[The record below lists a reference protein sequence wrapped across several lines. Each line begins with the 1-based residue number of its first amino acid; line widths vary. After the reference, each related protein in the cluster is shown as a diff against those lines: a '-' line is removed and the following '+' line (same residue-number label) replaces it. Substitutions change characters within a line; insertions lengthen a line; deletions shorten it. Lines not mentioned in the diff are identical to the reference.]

1 MSTTNNDDWFNNL
14 AEAANLLFKADQTKR
29 DNLSEIFEGNQIWK
43 RLATENLNKEG
54 LVYKNATA
62 LVDELKT
69 YKQEPIKDLDFND
82 IKAKLSLLNGL
93 LIEVASDQ
101 SGDKKLTYS
110 VKDKI
115 SRNNV
120 AFAVVLIAYI
130 QYTNKVQ
137 NTNKVQTN
145 EEFAKKFIKLTKCL
159 DETKVEPTSQ
169 QNSSTS
175 RAAQAQ
181 QDMTLILV
189 FGQSHKMMINAIKDK
204 NYVALDESDYALLEN
219 KCEWFWYGNE
229 KYKPD
234 EIAKNEQ
241 DNMCWLQLNI
251 NLSNAPTVTNILHI
265 KDLIKTIKKQ
275 PEILSEIKSR
285 DTAFNLDNKVFTK
298 V

>member
-1 MSTTNNDDWFNNL
+1 
-14 AEAANLLFKADQTKR
+14 
-29 DNLSEIFEGNQIWK
+29 
-43 RLATENLNKEG
+43 
-54 LVYKNATA
+54 
-62 LVDELKT
+62 
-69 YKQEPIKDLDFND
+69 
-82 IKAKLSLLNGL
+82 
-93 LIEVASDQ
+93 
-101 SGDKKLTYS
+101 
-110 VKDKI
+110 
-115 SRNNV
+115 
-120 AFAVVLIAYI
+120 
-130 QYTNKVQ
+130 
-137 NTNKVQTN
+137 
-145 EEFAKKFIKLTKCL
+145 
-159 DETKVEPTSQ
+159 
-169 QNSSTS
+169 
-175 RAAQAQ
+175 
-181 QDMTLILV
+181 MTLILV

>member
-1 MSTTNNDDWFNNL
+1 MRTTNDDDWFNNL
-14 AEAANLLFKADQTKR
+14 TDAANLLFKADQTKPG
-29 DNLSEIFEGNQIWK
+29 NLSEIFEGEYIDLWK
-43 RLATENLNKEG
+43 RLATTTLNRDS
-54 LVYKNATA
+54 LVHKNTTA
-62 LVDELKT
+62 LVDDLKPL
-69 YKQEPIKDLDFND
+69 KDEAAIKDLDFND

-110 VKDKI
+110 VKDKV
-115 SRNNV
+115 SRNNI

-130 QYTNKVQ
+130 QYN
-137 NTNKVQTN
+137 NKVQTDK
-145 EEFAKKFIKLTKCL
+145 EFAEKFIELTKCL
-159 DETKVEPTSQ
+159 EETKVEHTPLETS
-169 QNSSTS
+169 SPS

-181 QDMTLILV
+181 RDMTLILV
-189 FGQSHKMMINAIKDK
+189 FGQSHKTMINAIKDK
-204 NYVALDESDYALLEN
+204 NSVALDESDYALLEN

-229 KYKPD
+229 KNKPA

-251 NLSNAPTVTNILHI
+251 KLSNAPTVTNILHI

-275 PEILSEIKSR
+275 PEILREIKSR
-285 DTAFNLDNKVFTK
+285 DNAFNLDNKVFTK